1 MIAKNEVKTDPDV
14 EFSWIG
20 EINLQNQRKF
30 KLGYSLF
37 LETSNA
43 ITMPDCV
50 LTDLPYVR
58 WLRILNFLTS
68 FDIFNLYFSSK
79 KFITI
84 ILSTKYSSVFKLMD
98 RVCDEEIWVDIL
110 SRNFSDF
117 LTRLRD
123 KLKNDLEIYFF
134 LSNRFHSFIFNNLS
148 LYSVFVHFI
157 LCKSRCDKKEPY
169 ERFCNFV

>member
-1 MIAKNEVKTDPDV
+1 MIAKNEVKTDPYV

-50 LTDLPYVR
+50 STDLPYVR

-68 FDIFNLYFSSK
+68 FDIINLYFSSK
-79 KFITI
+79 KFTTMIF
-84 ILSTKYSSVFKLMD
+84 STKYSSVFKLMD
-98 RVCDEEIWVDIL
+98 RVCDEEI
-110 SRNFSDF
+110 
-117 LTRLRD
+117 
-123 KLKNDLEIYFF
+123 
-134 LSNRFHSFIFNNLS
+134 
-148 LYSVFVHFI
+148 
-157 LCKSRCDKKEPY
+157 
-169 ERFCNFV
+169 